1 MLINQQEVR
10 RMPGRDGTGPSGF
23 GKMTGRG
30 LGYCTG
36 ANAGR
41 FAAGYG
47 RGLGLRAGFGCR
59 RGRFYNAAPCEPIAG
74 EDLLSAEREI
84 LEARL
89 KAINKHLDKMKK
101 NEE

>member
-1 MLINQQEVR
+1 
-10 RMPGRDGTGPSGF
+10 MPGRDGTGPSGF
-23 GKMTGRG
+23 GTMTGRG

-47 RGLGLRAGFGCR
+47 RGLGLGCR
-59 RGRFYNAAPCEPIAG
+59 RGRLYNAAPYEPIAG

-101 NEE
+101 NDE